1 MIYLDYNATSPL
13 RPVVIDAMMRE
24 YTQPLNPSSVHKV
37 GRHAHKL
44 LEDARATIANHV
56 ACFPNEILFT
66 ASGTEAN
73 NMVLRG
79 FPERNLL
86 VGATEHASILKLAH
100 MLGADI
106 LPVDENGLLRLD
118 ILEARL
124 ASLSRP
130 ALVSVMLVNNE
141 TGVIQPI
148 AEIARIAHAHGALLH
163 TDAAQ
168 ALGKI
173 PLDVGLLGVD
183 MMTLCGHKVGGPIG
197 VGALMLRNDIAIKP
211 LLLGGGQEL
220 GRRAGTEPLALISG
234 FAALVQEVAHCPES
248 AALNALREKLEVDIM
263 VSAPDAIIHAATV
276 PRVCNTSSIAMPY
289 ATSETQLM
297 DFDLSG
303 FALSAGSACS
313 SGRIATS
320 HVLRAMNVSEAM
332 ANNTI
337 RVSLGWQT
345 THEEVAQFVDCWK
358 ILYARLSDK
367 NTRSA

>member
-1 MIYLDYNATSPL
+1 MIYLDYNATAPL
-13 RPVVIDAMMRE
+13 RPIVLDAMMRE
-24 YTQPLNPSSVHKV
+24 YSQPLNPSSVHKL
-37 GRHAHKL
+37 GRHAHKI
-44 LEDARATIANHV
+44 LEDARATIAHHV

-66 ASGTEAN
+66 SSGTEAN

-79 FPERNLL
+79 FPERSLL
-86 VGATEHASILKLAH
+86 VGASEHASILKLAH

-106 LPVDENGLLRLD
+106 LPVDANGLLKLD

-124 ASLSRP
+124 ASLARP

-173 PLDVGLLGVD
+173 PLDVGLLGAD
-183 MMTLCGHKVGGPIG
+183 MMTLCTHKIGGPVGI
-197 VGALMLRNDIAIKP
+197 GALMLRNDIAIKP

-248 AALNALREKLEVDIM
+248 AALNLLRDKLEADIM
-263 VSAPDAIIHAATV
+263 AIAPDAVIHGMAA
-276 PRVCNTSSIAMPY
+276 PRVCNTSSIAMPC

-297 DFDLSG
+297 HFDLSG

-320 HVLRAMNVSEAM
+320 HVLSAMEVAQSL

-345 THEEVAQFVDCWK
+345 THLEIEQFVDGWK
-358 ILYARLSDK
+358 ALYARLSANNK
-367 NTRSA
+367 RSA